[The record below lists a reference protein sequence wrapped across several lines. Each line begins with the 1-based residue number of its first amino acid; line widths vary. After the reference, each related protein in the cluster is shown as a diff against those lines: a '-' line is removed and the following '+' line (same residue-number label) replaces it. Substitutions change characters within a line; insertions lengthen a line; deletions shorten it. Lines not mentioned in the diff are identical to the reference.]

1 MYLERLSLFEKLCIL
16 PLSEEDKELL
26 QNRKEDVYLE
36 LKLYNMKTNV
46 KTRIDD
52 IHCGLNDLE
61 NNS

>member
-36 LKLYNMKTNV
+36 LKLYNMKANV